1 MPESGS
7 CFSFHIFTN
16 VSHRSKHQ
24 IQLNSS
30 SQMFPNLTIN
40 CISPQEKIMISDI
53 KYTDNSSSDES
64 EIEINAIKDSL
75 HVSWK

>member
-1 MPESGS
+1 
-7 CFSFHIFTN
+7 
-16 VSHRSKHQ
+16 
-24 IQLNSS
+24 
-30 SQMFPNLTIN
+30 MFPNLTIN